1 MSKENLS
8 VAVRAAFCEKAKKTV
23 VKLPTILK
31 NERKNGILNV
41 IDDKRKNRME
51 NKIKVFENKQ
61 VRTVWNAE
69 EEEWYF
75 SVVDVCNVLADSA
88 SKDAGAYWRK
98 LKQRLKAEGSELV
111 TSCHGLKLQSSDG
124 KYYKTDCLDTKGV
137 LRLVQSIPSPKAEP
151 FKMWLAQ
158 AGSERLDEIA
168 DPEKAI
174 LRGADFY
181 RAKGYTEGWINQRLQ
196 TIEMRKK
203 LTDEWKER
211 GVKEGVEYAILTDEM
226 TKAWSGMSVKE
237 YKELKGLKKENLRDN
252 MTDIE
257 LVLNML
263 AEVTTTALSKNEQ
276 PDTFEKSKTI
286 ATRGGKVAKNARTD
300 IESQLGQSIV
310 SPLNASDK
318 PALEVRRDEDED

>member
-1 MSKENLS
+1 
-8 VAVRAAFCEKAKKTV
+8 
-23 VKLPTILK
+23 
-31 NERKNGILNV
+31 
-41 IDDKRKNRME
+41 ME

-88 SKDAGAYWRK
+88 SKDAGAFWRK

-124 KYYKTDCLDTKGV
+124 KHYKTDCLDTKGV

-181 RAKGYTEGWINQRLQ
+181 RAKGYTESWINQRLQ

-237 YKELKGLKKENLRDN
+237 Y
-252 MTDIE
+252 
-257 LVLNML
+257 
-263 AEVTTTALSKNEQ
+263 
-276 PDTFEKSKTI
+276 
-286 ATRGGKVAKNARTD
+286 
-300 IESQLGQSIV
+300 
-310 SPLNASDK
+310 
-318 PALEVRRDEDED
+318 

>member
-1 MSKENLS
+1 MQ
-8 VAVRAAFCEKAKKTV
+8 
-23 VKLPTILK
+23 
-31 NERKNGILNV
+31 
-41 IDDKRKNRME
+41 

-61 VRTVWNAE
+61 VRTAWNAD

-75 SVVDVCNVLADSA
+75 SVVDVVGVLTDSENPNN
-88 SKDAGAYWRK
+88 YWK
-98 LKQRLKAEGSELV
+98 VLKNRLKKEGAELV
-111 TSCHGLKLQSSDG
+111 TNCNRLKMQSSDG
-124 KYYKTDCLDTKGV
+124 KYYNTDVLDTKGV
-137 LRLVQSIPSPKAEP
+137 LRLVQSIPSKKAEP

-174 LRGADFY
+174 LRGAEFY

-263 AEVTTTALSKNEQ
+263 AEVTTTTLSKKEQ
-276 PDTFEKSKTI
+276 PETFAENRSVAK
-286 ATRGGKVAKNARTD
+286 RGGKFAGDTRKRFEEEIGGKV
-300 IESQLGQSIV
+300 I

-318 PALEVRRDEDED
+318 PALETKKDNDENKD

>member
-1 MSKENLS
+1 MQ
-8 VAVRAAFCEKAKKTV
+8 
-23 VKLPTILK
+23 
-31 NERKNGILNV
+31 
-41 IDDKRKNRME
+41 

-61 VRTVWNAE
+61 VRTLWNAD

-75 SVVDVCNVLADSA
+75 SVVDIVSVLTDNTYQTARN
-88 SKDAGAYWRK
+88 YWKVLRK
-98 LKQRLKAEGSELV
+98 RLSDEGSELV
-111 TSCHGLKLQSSDG
+111 TNCNRLKMLASDG
-124 KYYKTDCLDTKGV
+124 KMRETDCLDTKGV

-158 AGSERLDEIA
+158 VGSERLDEIA

-196 TIEMRKK
+196 TIEMRKE
-203 LTDEWKER
+203 LTDEWKSR
-211 GVKEGVEYAILTDEM
+211 GIEQEKDYAILTNEM
-226 TKAWSGMSVKE
+226 TKAWSGLSVKE

-252 MTDIE
+252 MTNIE

-263 AEVTTTALSKNEQ
+263 AEVTTTAISKREQ
-276 PDTFEKSKTI
+276 PDTFEESKTI
-286 ATRGGKVAKNARTD
+286 AKRGGKVAKNARTD
-300 IESQLGQSIV
+300 IESQLGQSVI

-318 PALEVRRDEDED
+318 PALEVKTDSDGEKD

>member
-1 MSKENLS
+1 MVDV
-8 VAVRAAFCEKAKKTV
+8 VAVLTDSADPNNYWKV
-23 VKLPTILK
+23 LK
-31 NERKNGILNV
+31 N
-41 IDDKRKNRME
+41 
-51 NKIKVFENKQ
+51 
-61 VRTVWNAE
+61 
-69 EEEWYF
+69 
-75 SVVDVCNVLADSA
+75 
-88 SKDAGAYWRK
+88 
-98 LKQRLKAEGSELV
+98 RLKKEGSELV
-111 TSCHGLKLQSSDG
+111 TNCNRLKLRSPKDG
-124 KYYKTDCLDTKGV
+124 KTYNTDVLDTKGV

-158 AGSERLDEIA
+158 VGSERLDEIS

-211 GVKEGVEYAILTDEM
+211 GIKEGVEYAILTDEM
-226 TKAWSGMSVKE
+226 TKAWSGLTVKE

-263 AEVTTTALSKNEQ
+263 AEVTTTALSKRKQ
-276 PDTFEKSKTI
+276 PETFRENVVVAREGGETASEARQAVEK
-286 ATRGGKVAKNARTD
+286 RLGKNV
-300 IESQLGQSIV
+300 I

-318 PALEVRRDEDED
+318 PALETKKDNDENKG